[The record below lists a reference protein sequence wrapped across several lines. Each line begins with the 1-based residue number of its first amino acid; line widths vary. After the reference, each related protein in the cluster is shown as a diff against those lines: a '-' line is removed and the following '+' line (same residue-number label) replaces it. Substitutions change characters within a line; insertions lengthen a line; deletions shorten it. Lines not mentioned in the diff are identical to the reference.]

1 MDSGIIAKYFPNLS
15 DKQQSQFA
23 ALGSLYPEWNEKINV
38 ISRNDIDELF
48 TRHILHS
55 LAIAK
60 FSLLDNSKNIID
72 VGTGGGFPGIPL
84 AIMYPEKQFTL
95 IDSIG
100 KKISVV
106 QDVIE
111 KIGLTNATAQKIN
124 SNDLHQKFDTIV
136 SRAVTAFPNFVKQT
150 HKLLEKSPT
159 SSIVYLKGGDF
170 EEEIAPFRKHITLYN
185 ISDVFEEEF
194 FETKKVIKYMVGKF
208 ALKNKP

>member
-23 ALGSLYPEWNEKINV
+23 ALGLLYPEWNEKINV

-60 FSLLDNSKNIID
+60 FNLLDNSQNIID

-111 KIGLTNATAQKIN
+111 KIGLTNATAKKIN
-124 SNDLHQKFDTIV
+124 SNDLKDKFDTIV

-185 ISDVFEEEF
+185 IPDVFEEEF
-194 FETKKVIKYMVGKF
+194 FETKKVIKYMVGK
-208 ALKNKP
+208 

>member
-1 MDSGIIAKYFPNLS
+1 MDSGIIAKYFQNLS

-60 FSLLDNSKNIID
+60 FNLLDNSKNIID

-111 KIGLTNATAQKIN
+111 KIGLTNTTAQKIN
-124 SNDLHQKFDTIV
+124 SNDLKDKFDTII

-185 ISDVFEEEF
+185 IPDVFEEEF
-194 FETKKVIKYMVGKF
+194 FETKKVIKYMVEK
-208 ALKNKP
+208 

>member
-1 MDSGIIAKYFPNLS
+1 MDSGIIAKYFQNLS

-60 FSLLDNSKNIID
+60 FNLLDNSKNIID

-170 EEEIAPFRKHITLYN
+170 EEEIAPFRKHITMYN
-185 ISDVFEEEF
+185 IPDVFEEEF
-194 FETKKVIKYMVGKF
+194 FETKKVIKYMVEK
-208 ALKNKP
+208 

>member
-60 FSLLDNSKNIID
+60 FNLLDNSKNIID

-185 ISDVFEEEF
+185 IPDVFEEEF
-194 FETKKVIKYMVGKF
+194 FETKKVIKYRVEK
-208 ALKNKP
+208 

>member
-15 DKQQSQFA
+15 DKQKSQFA

-38 ISRNDIDELF
+38 ISRNDIEELF

-60 FSLLDNSKNIID
+60 FNLLDNSKNIID

-124 SNDLHQKFDTIV
+124 SNDLKDKFDTIV

-185 ISDVFEEEF
+185 IPDVFEEEF
-194 FETKKVIKYMVGKF
+194 FETKKVIKYMVEK
-208 ALKNKP
+208 

>member
-15 DKQQSQFA
+15 DKQKSQFA
-23 ALGSLYPEWNEKINV
+23 ALGLLYPEWNEKINV

-55 LAIAK
+55 LAIVK
-60 FSLLDNSKNIID
+60 FNLLDNSQNIID

-124 SNDLHQKFDTIV
+124 SNDLKDKFDTIV

-185 ISDVFEEEF
+185 IPDVFEEEF
-194 FETKKVIKYMVGKF
+194 FETKKVIKYRVEK
-208 ALKNKP
+208 

>member
-1 MDSGIIAKYFPNLS
+1 MDSGIIAKYFSNLS
-15 DKQQSQFA
+15 DKQKSQFA

-38 ISRNDIDELF
+38 ISRNDIDELY

-60 FSLLDNSKNIID
+60 FNLLDNSKNIID

-185 ISDVFEEEF
+185 IPDVFEEEF
-194 FETKKVIKYMVGKF
+194 FETKKVIKYRVEK
-208 ALKNKP
+208 

>member
-15 DKQQSQFA
+15 DKQRSQFA
-23 ALGSLYPEWNEKINV
+23 ALGSIYPEWNEKINV
-38 ISRNDIDELF
+38 ISRNDIDELY

-60 FSLLDNSKNIID
+60 FNLLDNSKNIID

-124 SNDLHQKFDTIV
+124 SNDLKDKFDTIV

-159 SSIVYLKGGDF
+159 SSIIYLKGGDF

-185 ISDVFEEEF
+185 IPDVFEEEF
-194 FETKKVIKYMVGKF
+194 FETKKVIRYRV
-208 ALKNKP
+208 N

>member
-1 MDSGIIAKYFPNLS
+1 MDSGIVYKYFPDLT
-15 DKQQSQFA
+15 DRQKQQFA
-23 ALGSLYPEWNEKINV
+23 LLGSLYPEWNEKINV
-38 ISRNDIDELF
+38 ISRADIDQLY

-60 FSLLDNSKNIID
+60 FNLIDQSQNILD

-84 AIMYPEKQFTL
+84 AIMYPEKRFTL

-100 KKISVV
+100 KKITVV

-111 KIGLTNATAQKIN
+111 KTGLTNATAIKLN
-124 SNDLHQKFDTIV
+124 SNDLKIKFDTIV
-136 SRAVTAFPNFVKQT
+136 SRAVTAFPNFLKQT
-150 HKLLEKSPT
+150 RKALEKSPT

-185 ISDVFEEEF
+185 IPDVFEEEF
-194 FETKKVIKYMVGKF
+194 FETKKVIKYM
-208 ALKNKP
+208 A

>member
-60 FSLLDNSKNIID
+60 FNLLDNSKNIID

-185 ISDVFEEEF
+185 IPDVFKEDF
-194 FETKKVIKYMVGKF
+194 FETKKVIRYRV
-208 ALKNKP
+208 N